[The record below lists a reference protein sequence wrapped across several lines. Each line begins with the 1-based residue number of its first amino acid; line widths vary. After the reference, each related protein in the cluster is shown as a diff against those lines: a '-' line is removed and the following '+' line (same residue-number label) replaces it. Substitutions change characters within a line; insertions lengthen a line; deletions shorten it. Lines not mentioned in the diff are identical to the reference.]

1 MRVGLREVEEDKDFS
16 SSPTRRSLFKRV
28 LILVIYIILNFHRQT
43 EQKICNTSLKI
54 GPFFFIPAKY
64 LVDFQMF
71 LKHITLSTSP
81 YLYITVIITIKAQ
94 PFWTV
99 SHLSTTQDGISLNI
113 YELNIIQIRI

>member
-1 MRVGLREVEEDKDFS
+1 VRVGLREVEEDKDFS

-28 LILVIYIILNFHRQT
+28 LILVIYNILNFHRQT
-43 EQKICNTSLKI
+43 EL

-64 LVDFQMF
+64 LVEFQMF

-81 YLYITVIITIKAQ
+81 YLYIAVITTIKAQ

>member
-28 LILVIYIILNFHRQT
+28 LILVIYNILNFHRQT